1 MASNTFSLREEL
13 LVDRQLKFCYDFCII
28 LQSWVANDET
38 GWLFYRLSKTKSK
51 GYSWQRK
58 IKQKINLKQSSI
70 YDELYDLND
79 CLIECNKSIPYN
91 LDECYEKFMIFYI
104 SFSVSSHPYLL
115 FSNKRDIR
123 IYEVQDK
130 PSSDLRR
137 SKPRTTP
144 AVKV

>member
-1 MASNTFSLREEL
+1 M
-13 LVDRQLKFCYDFCII
+13 
-28 LQSWVANDET
+28 
-38 GWLFYRLSKTKSK
+38 
-51 GYSWQRK
+51 
-58 IKQKINLKQSSI
+58 I
-70 YDELYDLND
+70 Y
-79 CLIECNKSIPYN
+79 
-91 LDECYEKFMIFYI
+91 YI

-144 AVKV
+144 AVKVYIIKEVFNLVTNTKK